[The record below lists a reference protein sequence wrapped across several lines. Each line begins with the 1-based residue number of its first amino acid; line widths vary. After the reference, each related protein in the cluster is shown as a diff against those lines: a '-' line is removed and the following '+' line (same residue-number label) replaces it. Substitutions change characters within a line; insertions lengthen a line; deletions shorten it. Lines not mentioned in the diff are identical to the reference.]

1 MTLYEI
7 NDSIRATLEAIY
19 NNVDDDGVINA
30 GDMEALEALTIERN
44 TKIENIALYIKELNA
59 EAEAIKAEAAKLTK
73 RAKAAENKAERL
85 KNYLSVNL
93 LSNGERNFTTA
104 RCKIG
109 FRSSNAVTITDEAAI
124 PKKYITKKITT
135 APDKK
140 AIKEALEAGKA
151 IKGATLEAH
160 ENIQIK

>member
-7 NDSIRATLEAIY
+7 NDSIRATLEALY
-19 NNVDDDGVINA
+19 NSVDDDGVIDDNTA
-30 GDMEALEALTIERN
+30 ETLDTLMIERD

-140 AIKEALEAGKA
+140 AIKEALEAGRTV
-151 IKGATLEAH
+151 KGAALEAH

>member
-7 NDSIRATLEAIY
+7 NDSIRAALEAIY

-151 IKGATLEAH
+151 IKGATLETH